1 MLAEN
6 EKYNI
11 SRSDKHIPKKN
22 YLNKNNYPLSNRMNE
37 KKSSHRNHS
46 YVISNQKKSRKPFGT
61 SALENARKALEQI
74 RDKREIELFSML
86 QHRIKDEYLKYKT
99 FTKYNTKQKR
109 LDKFH
114 NRLDENKKA
123 NLLERQ
129 MEENERLQTHYDLN
143 EYQNKLRND
152 KIHRY
157 KLMNKQKENRMKS
170 KDDERNEE
178 LRQKKLDSDA
188 RMQETQ
194 YRFYNINEEDKIRR
208 YSLDK
213 KMREKDRYR
222 KNMLGLI
229 KESKEENSKMNSFHR
244 KSEHE
249 HRLKLIKD
257 YDIEKN
263 KEYIKKSKD
272 KEKYL
277 KLFQNQKQE
286 KYEEKRQMLQ
296 EKEYNIRMNLNNCE
310 IAENLFRKKVQQKIL
325 DREIS
330 TKKLQDKFK
339 SKWEVKI
346 GENHQQEQDMEYRI
360 NQMKLDDNLK
370 REKKRKELLMKN
382 QQIDKFLK
390 NMHSISEEKRF
401 VNDNF
406 SNKYNSYSNQITNL
420 LYKRPMDRTALNNVQ
435 DIVSDNPNLAG
446 VVQQVKDE
454 DIKNNNIMIS

>member
-257 YDIEKN
+257 YDIERN

-390 NMHSISEEKRF
+390 NMHLISEEKRF

>member
-1 MLAEN
+1 MIAEN

-11 SRSDKHIPKKN
+11 SRSDKHIHKKN
-22 YLNKNNYPLSNRMNE
+22 YSTSNSMSG

-46 YVISNQKKSRKPFGT
+46 YVISNQKKPRKPFGT

-129 MEENERLQTHYDLN
+129 MEENERLQTHYDLH
-143 EYQNKLRND
+143 EYQQQLRND

-157 KLMNKQKENRMKS
+157 KLMCKQKENRMKS
-170 KDDERNEE
+170 KNDERNEE
-178 LRQKKLDSDA
+178 FRKKKLDSDA
-188 RMQETQ
+188 RIQETQ
-194 YRFYNINEEDKIRR
+194 YRFYNINEEDKMRR

-213 KMREKDRYR
+213 KMREKDKLRR
-222 KNMLGLI
+222 NMLGLI
-229 KESKEENSKMNSFHR
+229 RESKEENSKMNSFNR

-249 HRLKLIKD
+249 HRLKLIKN
-257 YDIEKN
+257 YNNEKN
-263 KEYIKKSKD
+263 KEYLRKSKD
-272 KEKYL
+272 KENYL
-277 KLFQNQKQE
+277 KLLQNQKEE
-286 KYEEKRQMLQ
+286 KYEEKRQMLK
-296 EKEYNIRMNLNNCE
+296 EKENNFRMNLNNCE
-310 IAENLFRKKVQQKIL
+310 IAENLFRKRVKQKII

-339 SKWEVKI
+339 LNWEMKI

-360 NQMKLDDNLK
+360 NQMKLNDNLK
-370 REKKRKELLMKN
+370 REKKRKEILMKN

-390 NMHSISEEKRF
+390 NMHSISEEKRY

-406 SNKYNSYSNQITNL
+406 ANRYNSYSDQITHL
-420 LYKRPMDRTALNNVQ
+420 LYKRPMDRAALNNVQ

-454 DIKNNNIMIS
+454 DVKNNNIMIS

>member
-11 SRSDKHIPKKN
+11 SRSDKHITKKN
-22 YLNKNNYPLSNRMNE
+22 YLNKNNYSLSNRMNG

-257 YDIEKN
+257 YDIERN

>member
-1 MLAEN
+1 MISKN
-6 EKYNI
+6 EKQNK
-11 SRSDKHIPKKN
+11 SRKDRQNPEKY
-22 YLNKNNYPLSNRMNE
+22 YLNKRNNSSSNSING
-37 KKSSHRNHS
+37 KKRSHRNHS
-46 YVISNQKKSRKPFGT
+46 YVIENQKKSRKPYGAT
-61 SALENARKALEQI
+61 ALENARKALENL

-86 QHRIKDEYLKYKT
+86 QHKIKDEYLKHKT
-99 FTKYNTKQKR
+99 FTKYDTKQKR
-109 LDKFH
+109 LDLFKD
-114 NRLDENKKA
+114 RLDECKKA

-129 MEENERLQTHYDLN
+129 MEENERFQMHYDLN
-143 EYQNKLRND
+143 EYQQKLRND

-157 KLMNKQKENRMKS
+157 KLMYENKENRMKS
-170 KDDERNEE
+170 KNDERSEE
-178 LRQKKLDSDA
+178 IRQRKLDSDA

-194 YRFYNINEEDKIRR
+194 YRLYNIIEEDKMRR

-213 KMREKDRYR
+213 RMKEKDKKIKNTLGLMRESRD
-222 KNMLGLI
+222 
-229 KESKEENSKMNSFHR
+229 ENSKMNAFYR

-249 HRLKLIKD
+249 HRLKLIKN

-263 KEYIKKSKD
+263 NEYIKKSKD
-272 KEKYL
+272 KENYL
-277 KLFQNQKQE
+277 KRFQNEREE

-310 IAENLFRKKVQQKIL
+310 KAENIFRKKVKQKII

-339 SKWEVKI
+339 SKWEKKI

-360 NQMKLDDNLK
+360 NQMKINDNLK
-370 REKKRKELLMKN
+370 REKKRREILKKH

-390 NMHSISEEKRF
+390 NMNSVSEEKRF
-401 VNDNF
+401 VNDKFFNRF
-406 SNKYNSYSNQITNL
+406 NSYSDKITNL
-420 LYKRPMDRTALNNVQ
+420 LYKRPMDRTTLNNVQ

-454 DIKNNNIMIS
+454 EDIKNNNK

>member
-1 MLAEN
+1 MHTEN
-6 EKYNI
+6 EKCNS
-11 SRSDKHIPKKN
+11 SRSDKHKPKKN
-22 YLNKNNYPLSNRMNE
+22 NYSSSNSMSV

-46 YVISNQKKSRKPFGT
+46 YVISNQIKSRKPFGT
-61 SALENARKALEQI
+61 SALENARKALEHI
-74 RDKREIELFSML
+74 RDKRELELFSMI
-86 QHRIKDEYLKYKT
+86 QHKIKDEYLKYKT

-114 NRLDENKKA
+114 DRLDESKKA

-129 MEENERLQTHYDLN
+129 MEENERLQTHYDLH
-143 EYQNKLRND
+143 EYQQQLRND

-157 KLMNKQKENRMKS
+157 KLMYQKKENRMKS
-170 KDDERNEE
+170 KNDERNEE

-194 YRFYNINEEDKIRR
+194 YRFYNINEEDKMRR

-213 KMREKDRYR
+213 KMREKDKYR

-229 KESKEENSKMNSFHR
+229 KESKEENSKMNAFYR

-249 HRLKLIKD
+249 HRLKLIKN
-257 YDIEKN
+257 YNIEKN
-263 KEYIKKSKD
+263 KEYLKKSKD

-277 KLFQNQKQE
+277 KLFQNQKEE
-286 KYEEKRQMLQ
+286 KNEEKRQMLQ

-310 IAENLFRKKVQQKIL
+310 IAENMFRKRVKQKII

-330 TKKLQDKFK
+330 TKKLQDKLK
-339 SKWEVKI
+339 SKWEMKI

-370 REKKRKELLMKN
+370 REKKRKEILMKN

-401 VNDNF
+401 VNDKFTNT
-406 SNKYNSYSNQITNL
+406 YNSYSDQITHL
-420 LYKRPMDRTALNNVQ
+420 LYKRPMDRATLNNVQ
-435 DIVSDNPNLAG
+435 NIVSDNPNLAG
-446 VVQQVKDE
+446 VVQKVKEE
-454 DIKNNNIMIS
+454 DLKNNNIKIS